1 MRKIVSALMG
11 FILACLFIG
20 GNALAN
26 TYGGGLPQAVPYTY
40 NGTTYDR
47 YIVISRG
54 DFDTCSNTHTLYF
67 VSSEMTAAGWPN
79 SDNYYSLVRT
89 YPGSVPGF
97 NTQPN
102 GSHQLSFDMYN
113 NNGVCTWNT
122 TPEFETTYTQG
133 APSLRPDEANAILN
147 HNFDLYTKDSAWGTL
162 PYTFTSPY
170 ADWGTWTADELL
182 SPEKP
187 RYPIGYSL
195 SNPNGW
201 SANKQSYGSLN
212 NTNGV
217 PHVAEDWNKGSG
229 SDDLGEA
236 LYAILDGTIKKID
249 LGNGSDGWG
258 KTILIQHDAPAGKYF
273 LTGTGELLTTVY
285 AMYAHMLKSGQTGYN
300 SALDLVGVVGDPVL
314 KGAPVGQVGTG
325 DGQYGSHL
333 HFEIRKSDPNSYR
346 TDSPYAWS
354 GINTRVDPSE
364 LINNGWYSSQSTI
377 FSLIV
382 HPYECTGTFKLNSTT
397 PNCDGSSSS
406 VGNWNRQGANFNPG
420 SPQLGYSGI
429 IFSKGTNAAGT
440 ASWSPTL
447 PKDGRYKVW
456 VYVPADTTY
465 TSSTSATYTVSS
477 NGTTY
482 TSQTVNQYTAA
493 QGSNRWVDIGTYDLY
508 AAGSSM
514 VSLEG
519 NTGEA
524 SKSITVD
531 AVKFEYLGAI
541 P

>member
-1 MRKIVSALMG
+1 MTLIFAW
-11 FILACLFIG
+11 LFVG
-20 GNALAN
+20 SNALAN
-26 TYGGGLPQAVPYTY
+26 TFAGGIPRAIPYTY
-40 NGTTYDR
+40 NSVTYDK
-47 YIVISRG
+47 YVVISRG
-54 DFDTCSNTHTLYF
+54 SYSICSNTMAFYF
-67 VSSEMTAAGWPN
+67 VGSEMATAGYPHTNNW
-79 SDNYYSLVRT
+79 YSLTRAS
-89 YPGSVPGF
+89 PGTKPGLL
-97 NTQPN
+97 TIPT
-102 GSHQLSFDMYN
+102 GSHMAIFSAAN
-113 NNGVCTWNT
+113 VGGVCSWT
-122 TPEFETTYTQG
+122 TNNPTTTTTAQG
-133 APSLRPDEANAILN
+133 AYTLRTDKAEAIHD
-147 HNFDLYTKDSAWGTL
+147 HNFDLYTKDGVWGTL
-162 PYTFTSPY
+162 PYTFTGSY
-170 ADWGTWTADELL
+170 SSWGTWTANELL

-212 NTNGV
+212 NTGGV
-217 PHVAEDWNKGSG
+217 PHVAEDWNKGGG

-236 LYAILDGTIKKID
+236 LYAISDGTIKKID
-249 LGNGSDGWG
+249 SGNGSDGWG

-300 SALDLVGVVGDPVL
+300 SALDLVGSENDPVL

-346 TDSPYAWS
+346 TDSPHAWS
-354 GINTRVDPSE
+354 GISNRVDPSE

-377 FSLIV
+377 FSLVV

-420 SPQLGYSGI
+420 SPQLGHSGI
-429 IFSKGTNAAGT
+429 VFSKGTNATGT
-440 ASWSPTL
+440 AIWSPTL

-465 TSSTSATYTVSS
+465 ASSTSATYTVSS

-519 NTGEA
+519 NIGEA